1 MFLPKGFLFSQFQFA
16 PKCEVTVGSTDH
28 LYAPFSG
35 DPSKG
40 DSAEMHRAGLLGVLF
55 FSATCQRASAF
66 AGLSPLRLAHVALPR
81 GAGIASLSAAPRL
94 LRNSHSRPLM
104 MRAAAIA
111 PGDLVAVKWGCTTAD
126 GKALPESAQVFD
138 QGSVRLV
145 VGEGG
150 YLPCLHKRVAGM
162 KEGEVRAACMCADAC
177 IRIRTLVRAPP
188 LTIVHARVLVTQSGE
203 FEVPP
208 AEAFGE
214 SNPMMGPVDLPA
226 TTAPAGLE
234 AGMVVQLSNGAKAR
248 VTKVTED
255 AITIDANAPLA
266 GETLKLNIQVE
277 SFDPGATSLER
288 ADFALGCFWGAEL
301 AFQVPA
307 RENAHNPVELT
318 QFLRCFVTQ
327 LGPLG
332 DVCAR
337 VCLRA

>member
-1 MFLPKGFLFSQFQFA
+1 
-16 PKCEVTVGSTDH
+16 
-28 LYAPFSG
+28 
-35 DPSKG
+35 
-40 DSAEMHRAGLLGVLF
+40 
-55 FSATCQRASAF
+55 
-66 AGLSPLRLAHVALPR
+66 
-81 GAGIASLSAAPRL
+81 
-94 LRNSHSRPLM
+94 
-104 MRAAAIA
+104 
-111 PGDLVAVKWGCTTAD
+111 
-126 GKALPESAQVFD
+126 
-138 QGSVRLV
+138 
-145 VGEGG
+145 
-150 YLPCLHKRVAGM
+150 
-162 KEGEVRAACMCADAC
+162 
-177 IRIRTLVRAPP
+177 
-188 LTIVHARVLVTQSGE
+188 
-203 FEVPP
+203 
-208 AEAFGE
+208 
-214 SNPMMGPVDLPA
+214 MMGPVDLPA
-226 TTAPAGLE
+226 TAAPAGLE

-337 VCLRA
+337 VCLGA